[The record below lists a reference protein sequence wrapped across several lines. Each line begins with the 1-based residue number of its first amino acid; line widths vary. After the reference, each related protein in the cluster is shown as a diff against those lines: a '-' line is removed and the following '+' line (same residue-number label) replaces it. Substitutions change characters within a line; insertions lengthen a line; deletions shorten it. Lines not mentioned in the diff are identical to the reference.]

1 MGLEVGR
8 LDGKDLQG
16 HRKHLGMMAIF
27 IILIVVMVV
36 CIYIWNLTELCPEN
50 VHLLYQWYFNKAEK
64 NLKLLKK

>member
-1 MGLEVGR
+1 MKCKLIHSERKQINGCLKMGLEVGR

-36 CIYIWNLTELCPEN
+36 CIYI
-50 VHLLYQWYFNKAEK
+50 
-64 NLKLLKK
+64 